1 MIEAS
6 TVDFIPGSV
15 PGGVGTD
22 TDGDGDIDQ
31 VVVPG
36 EGTWTVDDAGNVTFV
51 PEAGFGGDPSPLDYT
66 VMDDDGLST
75 NVATITITYLD
86 PPIAVDDEDLD
97 NDAGTSVTL
106 PITGNDSDPD
116 GVIDA
121 TTVDFIPG
129 SVPGGV
135 GSDTDGDGDID
146 EVVVPGEGTWT
157 VDDGGNVTFT
167 PEAGFLDDPSPI
179 DYTVMDD
186 DGLSSN
192 PATVTITYLEA
203 LPPVAV
209 DDEDLNNDAGTSVTL
224 PITGNDSDPDGVIDA
239 STVDFIPGSVPGGVG
254 TDTDGDGDIDEVVV
268 PGEGT
273 WTVDVDGN
281 TTFVPEAG
289 FDTNPTPIDYTVMD
303 DDGLTTN
310 VATVTITYLYP
321 PVAVDDEDLDN
332 DAGTTVTLPITG
344 NDSDPDGTVEPD
356 TVNFDATSVPGGIGA
371 DTDGDGDIDQV
382 VVPGEGTWT
391 VDDAGNVTFT
401 PEAGFL
407 SNPTPIDYTVDDN
420 DGLTSNVA
428 TVTIT
433 YLDALNPTAVDDED
447 LDNQPG
453 STVTLPITG
462 NDSDP
467 DGVIEASTVDFIPGS
482 VPGGVG
488 TDTDGDGDI
497 DQVVVPGE
505 GTWTVD
511 DAGNVTFVPE
521 AGFGGDPS
529 PLDYTVNDDDGQTS
543 NVATITIT
551 YLDPPVAV
559 DDSSVGNDAGT
570 SVTLPITGNDSD
582 PDGVIDATTVDFI
595 PGSVPGGVG
604 TDTDGDGDIDQVV
617 VPGEGTWTVDDGGN
631 VTFTPEAGFLDD
643 PSPID
648 YTVMDDDGLSSNPA
662 TITVSYVDALPPV
675 AVDDEDL
682 DNQPGSTVTLPITG
696 NDSDPDGVIEASTV
710 DFIPG
715 SVPGGVGTDT
725 DGDGDI
731 DQVVVPGEGTWTV
744 DDAGNVTFVPEAG
757 FGGDPSPLD
766 YTVMD
771 DDGLSTN
778 VATITITYLDPPIA
792 VDDEDLDNDAGTS
805 VTLPITGNDSD
816 PDGVIDATTVDF
828 IPGSVPGGVGTDT
841 DGDGDIDQVVVP
853 GEGTWTVDDGGN
865 VTFTPEAGFLDDPS
879 PIDYTVMDDDGL
891 SSNPATITVSYV
903 DALPPVAVD
912 DEDLDNQPGS
922 TVTYR

>member
-551 YLDPPVAV
+551 YLDSPVAV

-682 DNQPGSTVTLPITG
+682 DNQPGSP
-696 NDSDPDGVIEASTV
+696 
-710 DFIPG
+710 
-715 SVPGGVGTDT
+715 
-725 DGDGDI
+725 
-731 DQVVVPGEGTWTV
+731 Q
-744 DDAGNVTFVPEAG
+744 
-757 FGGDPSPLD
+757 
-766 YTVMD
+766 
-771 DDGLSTN
+771 
-778 VATITITYLDPPIA
+778 
-792 VDDEDLDNDAGTS
+792 
-805 VTLPITGNDSD
+805 
-816 PDGVIDATTVDF
+816 
-828 IPGSVPGGVGTDT
+828 
-841 DGDGDIDQVVVP
+841 
-853 GEGTWTVDDGGN
+853 
-865 VTFTPEAGFLDDPS
+865 
-879 PIDYTVMDDDGL
+879 
-891 SSNPATITVSYV
+891 
-903 DALPPVAVD
+903 
-912 DEDLDNQPGS
+912 
-922 TVTYR
+922 